1 MHQPLGE
8 HIRQLRRQY
17 SLTQTELGDE
27 RFSKS
32 YVSAVERGKIT
43 PSHDALQFF
52 AEQLGQSSDY
62 FEQVNQQIESVPSV
76 FPLTRPF
83 LPTADDRDKQEK
95 AFILLDMLLENAEL
109 RCQQLLQRLP
119 VLSSGE
125 LATLPADKQARY
137 SFWRGNIA
145 QEKGDTSTALKAFE
159 YALALASPKD
169 QPAILDSLGMCH
181 YLAHDYHMALSYHRR
196 ALHTL
201 EEEAIS
207 RTASTLRL
215 KVEFHCAEDYRTMGA
230 HKQAVVHYESARH
243 YLNAAHDL
251 KIAGQ
256 IYEGLG
262 YCTYASFYQKEMLLS
277 SSFTQTAI
285 EEAEQAF
292 QHATDFLADSRT
304 LYQVSNDSAA
314 ESITRLTQA
323 MVLLDLCAQRRYV
336 AQEKGESIQAPIAAN
351 YATLLDEAKEQC
363 NQVLINGQSRWL
375 ASNAPSTKLKATLY
389 LAMAYLI
396 RILVEQAA
404 LARHSGYTDKAMH
417 ERARAAFLCQRAFT
431 AFAEQTLFWTLIQEI
446 MNMQTSDG
454 ESQTESLPDLSN
466 LSLPSGLP
474 SSTRIS
480 QAELYFAAGALAE
493 ELGDTAAS
501 AEYMDRWYMQADQYF
516 QAALTLL
523 RSALQEQQSD
533 QTYLTRCYQRYIN
546 ILEERVAVYA
556 AKPTLHMQSLLNV
569 LKDALLQLQSAS
581 ELPPL
586 QG

>member
-1 MHQPLGE
+1 MDQPIGE

-43 PSHDALQFF
+43 PSHDALHFF

-62 FEQVNQQIESVPSV
+62 FEQFNQQIGLVPSL
-76 FPLTRPF
+76 FPLPQPF
-83 LPTADDRDKQEK
+83 LPPAGDRDKQEK

-109 RCQQLLQRLP
+109 CCQQLLQRLP
-119 VLSSGE
+119 VLSSQE

-145 QEKGDTSTALKAFE
+145 QEKGNTSTALKAFE
-159 YALALASPKD
+159 YALALASSKD
-169 QPAILDSLGMCH
+169 QPPILDSLGMCH

-196 ALHTL
+196 ALHIL

-215 KVEFHCAEDYRTMGA
+215 KVQFHCAEDYRTMGA

-251 KIAGQ
+251 KTASQ

-262 YCTYASFYQKEMLLS
+262 YCTYASFFQKEMLLPS
-277 SSFTQTAI
+277 SLTETAI

-292 QHATDFLADSRT
+292 QHATDLLSHSTT
-304 LYQVSNDSAA
+304 LYQVSNDSTA

-336 AQEKGESIQAPIAAN
+336 AQEKRGSIHAPIATN

-363 NQVLINGQSRWL
+363 NQVLINGQTSWL
-375 ASNAPSTKLKATLY
+375 ASHGPSTELKATLY

-396 RILVEQAA
+396 RILVEQAV
-404 LARHSGYTDKAMH
+404 LTRHSGYTDKAKH
-417 ERARAAFLCQRAFT
+417 ERARAAFLCQRVLM
-431 AFAEQTLFWTLIQEI
+431 AFAEQALSWALIQEI

-454 ESQTESLPDLSN
+454 EYQTESLPDLAN
-466 LSLPSGLP
+466 LSPPSRLP

-493 ELGDTAAS
+493 ELGDTAMS
-501 AEYMDRWYMQADQYF
+501 AEYIDGQHKQADQYF
-516 QAALTLL
+516 QSALTLL

-533 QTYLTRCYQRYIN
+533 QSYLTRCYRRYIN
-546 ILEERVAVYA
+546 ILEGRIAIYAV
-556 AKPTLHMQSLLNV
+556 KPKLHMQSLLNV
-569 LKDALLQLQSAS
+569 LKDTLLQLQSAS
-581 ELPPL
+581 ELPSL
-586 QG
+586 EG